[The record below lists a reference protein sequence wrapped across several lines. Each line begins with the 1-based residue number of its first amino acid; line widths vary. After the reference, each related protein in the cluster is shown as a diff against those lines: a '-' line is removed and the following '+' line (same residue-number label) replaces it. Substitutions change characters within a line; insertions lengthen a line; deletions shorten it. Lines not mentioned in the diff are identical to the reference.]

1 MQRLVTKKLYEWKDS
16 AFRKP
21 LILRGV
27 RQVGKTWLMM
37 DFAKKAFPDKFLYL
51 NFDSDERLGE
61 LFSQTKDPDEILK
74 TLSFIFGKN
83 IEDGSLLIL
92 DEIQACPDVIHSLK
106 YFQEKRPGLYVL
118 SAGSLLGLSLAK
130 PRSYPVGKVEFLD
143 IEPMTFKEFLM
154 ADSET
159 VGLANFLDECGEI
172 KQIPDIIFDSMVEAL
187 KKYEII
193 GGMPEPVSAWCLNTN
208 ISEVRK
214 IQQDI
219 LTTYIEDVRSH
230 ASSVDAPKI
239 LRIWQTLPQILSR
252 EQKRFQYSII
262 EPRSNARKYGDAL
275 QWLIDS
281 RLVRVVHRINGFGVP
296 ISVSPIRP
304 CCPSV
309 PCP

>member
-37 DFAKKAFPDKFLYL
+37 DFAKKTFPDKFLYL

-92 DEIQACPDVIHSLK
+92 DEIQACPDAIHSLK

-143 IEPMTFKEFLM
+143 I
-154 ADSET
+154 
-159 VGLANFLDECGEI
+159 VGFI
-172 KQIPDIIFDSMVEAL
+172 K
-187 KKYEII
+187 
-193 GGMPEPVSAWCLNTN
+193 
-208 ISEVRK
+208 
-214 IQQDI
+214 
-219 LTTYIEDVRSH
+219 
-230 ASSVDAPKI
+230 
-239 LRIWQTLPQILSR
+239 LRDRCS
-252 EQKRFQYSII
+252 
-262 EPRSNARKYGDAL
+262 
-275 QWLIDS
+275 
-281 RLVRVVHRINGFGVP
+281 
-296 ISVSPIRP
+296 
-304 CCPSV
+304 
-309 PCP
+309 